1 MKGKRL
7 EVKGLHKSF
16 GPVVAVRDVS
26 FAVDAGEIYVLLG
39 PSGCGKTTILRMIAG
54 LERPDSGDILIG
66 GRSVLHLPPERR
78 NVGLLF
84 QSYALFPHMDVLGNV
99 AYGLRFRGVPRR
111 ERVKRAREL
120 IELVG
125 LSGLER
131 RKPHELSHGQ
141 RQRVALARALAP
153 SPDVL
158 LLDEPLS
165 ALDAALR
172 VELRWE
178 LRRILKERGITSVY
192 VTHDQEEALSLADRL
207 AVMREGGIER
217 EGTPEEVYS
226 APGTPFVA
234 SFLGKANLWPGV
246 LRRGEEGVFVEIGR
260 WRFGVEDPGIG
271 EGERVYLFFRPED
284 VELGEGPWEASVE
297 RVEFHGDRWEVRGK
311 LGELELVAFSREPVR
326 AGGTVRFRFVRAPR
340 VMPIPERGGNR
351 LDSGGARGYEGKTW
365 SP

>member
-1 MKGKRL
+1 M
-7 EVKGLHKSF
+7 EVRELHKSF
-16 GPVVAVRDVS
+16 GPVAAVRGVS
-26 FAVDAGEIYVLLG
+26 FGVDAGEIYVLLG

-54 LERPDSGDILIG
+54 LERPDNGDILIG

-111 ERVKRAREL
+111 ERLKRAKEL
-120 IELVG
+120 LEFVG

-131 RKPHELSHGQ
+131 RRPHELSHGQ
-141 RQRVALARALAP
+141 KQRVALARALAP

-207 AVMREGGIER
+207 AVMREGRIER
-217 EGTPEEVYS
+217 EGRPEEVYLS
-226 APGTPFVA
+226 PGTPFVA
-234 SFLGKANLWPGV
+234 SFLGKANLWPGI
-246 LRRGEEGVFVEIGR
+246 LRRGEEGAFVEVGQ
-260 WRFGVEDPGIG
+260 WRFGVEDPGTKGG
-271 EGERVYLFFRPED
+271 EWVYLFFRPED
-284 VELGEGPWEASVE
+284 VELGEGPWEAAVK
-297 RVEFHGDRWEVRGK
+297 RAEFHGDRWEVRGK
-311 LGELELVAFSREPVR
+311 LGELELIAFSREPIR
-326 AGGTVRFRFVRAPR
+326 AGEAIRFRFVRAPR
-340 VMPIPERGGNR
+340 VIPVSERESPF
-351 LDSGGARGYEGKTW
+351 LDYRGT
-365 SP
+365 